1 MKVKFSVDA
10 KQTIRDLEK
19 KNISRAANKVLRM
32 AETDIKIES
41 QNQVPVSTG
50 ELHDS
55 FYSYIKDNE
64 LVVGYKAPY
73 ALAVHE
79 NVGAFFLNGKAKF
92 LEDPLRAYQSTLIQ
106 NFTKA
111 INEVIK

>member
-1 MKVKFSVDA
+1 MRARFNVDT
-10 KQTIRDLEK
+10 KQMIKDLEK
-19 KNISRAANKVLRM
+19 KDISRAVNKVLKT
-32 AETDIKIES
+32 AEKEIKLES
-41 QNQVPVSTG
+41 QNQVPVDTTQ
-50 ELHDS
+50 LHDS

-79 NVGAFFLNGKAKF
+79 NLGSSFLNGKAKF
-92 LEDPLRAYQSTLIQ
+92 LEDPIRAYQSTLIQ
-106 NFTKA
+106 NFAKA